1 MEILIRRA
9 YFWIMNP
16 TLSVQDIFI
25 YPIKSLQGIRVESAK
40 VLERGFQYDRR
51 WMLVDR
57 AGLFLTQ
64 RTHPQMALMKVD
76 LKDDHL
82 IVSSPLAQD
91 NPLKIPFDLQ
101 LDSQI
106 EVEIWDDRLL
116 ANLVD
121 PTIDQWFSKF
131 LGMDCQ
137 LVRMPES
144 GQRKVSPKYA
154 INEESVSFADGMP
167 YLIVGQESLHHL
179 NSKLTQPVPMNRF
192 RPNIVFSG
200 GESFEEDNWKNIKI
214 GEVDFSVVKPCARCV
229 MITVDQESG
238 LTSKEP
244 LKTLS
249 SYRTLNNKVYFGQNA
264 LSLQEGQIRIGD
276 SIHLL

>member
-1 MEILIRRA
+1 
-9 YFWIMNP
+9 MNSA
-16 TLSVQDIFI
+16 LRVQDIFI
-25 YPIKSLQGIRVESAK
+25 YPIKSLRGIRVESAK

-57 AGLFLTQ
+57 TGLFLTQ
-64 RTHPQMALMKVD
+64 RTHPQMALIKVD
-76 LKDDHL
+76 LREDHL

-91 NPLKIPFDLQ
+91 NSLKIPFDLQ

-106 EVEIWDDRLL
+106 EVEIWDDRLS

-121 PTIDQWFSKF
+121 PTIDQWFSEI
-131 LGMDCQ
+131 LGIDCQ

-154 INEESVSFADGMP
+154 INKEFVSFADGMP
-167 YLIVGQESLHHL
+167 YLIIGQESLHHL
-179 NSKLTQPVPMNRF
+179 NSKLTHPVPMNRF

-200 GESFEEDNWKNIKI
+200 GESFIEDGWKNIKI
-214 GEVDFSVVKPCARCV
+214 GDVDFCIVKPCARCV
-229 MITVDQESG
+229 LITVDQESG
-238 LTSKEP
+238 VNGKEP
-244 LKTLS
+244 LKTLA

-264 LSLQEGQIRIGD
+264 LSLQEGYVRIGD
-276 SIHLL
+276 SIQLI

>member
-1 MEILIRRA
+1 
-9 YFWIMNP
+9 MNSA
-16 TLSVQDIFI
+16 LRVQDIFI
-25 YPIKSLQGIRVESAK
+25 YPIKSLRGIRVESAK
-40 VLERGFQYDRR
+40 VLERGFQYDRC

-64 RTHPQMALMKVD
+64 RTHPQMALIKVD
-76 LKDDHL
+76 LHDDHL
-82 IVSSPLAQD
+82 TVSNPVSQAK
-91 NPLKIPFDLQ
+91 PLKIPFDLL

-106 EVEIWDDRLL
+106 EVEIWDDRLK

-121 PTIDQWFSKF
+121 PSIDQWFSEV
-131 LGMDCQ
+131 LGIECQ

-167 YLIVGQESLHHL
+167 YLIIGQESLHHL
-179 NSKLTQPVPMNRF
+179 NSKLTHPVSMDRF

-200 GESFEEDNWKNIKI
+200 GESFIEDCWKNIKI
-214 GEVDFSVVKPCARCV
+214 GDVDFCIVKPCARCV

-238 LTSKEP
+238 VSSKEP
-244 LKTLS
+244 LKTLAT
-249 SYRTLNNKVYFGQNA
+249 YRTLNNKVYFGQNA
-264 LSLQEGQIRIGD
+264 LSLQEGKVRIGD
-276 SIHLL
+276 SIQLI